1 MFGFNIKYFIRFLF
15 KRNRISSSFEVANV
29 LYDFF
34 MIKIINKIKF
44 KNK

>member
-1 MFGFNIKYFIRFLF
+1 MFGFNFKYFISFLF
-15 KRNRISSSFEVANV
+15 KRNRISSSFEIANI

-34 MIKIINKIKF
+34 MIKIINKINF